1 MTEICPLLL
10 MAIKHKENT
19 AKGTQQNVAQC
30 LKEKCAWYVS
40 HELPHS
46 EGCAIE
52 KISDSLKYITLN
64 LPS

>member
-1 MTEICPLLL
+1 